1 MHGAISF
8 CQGLTF
14 IKWENHRE
22 DVYSSA
28 CVNTCID
35 AVKNAHNAMANANAW
50 MWCFVFRCR
59 RWLLR
64 RRGRWRGRRIL
75 VESRIARPDLARKF
89 QRRKGFNSCQLQ
101 HHAKRTSR
109 DRRKD
114 QRRGQA
120 RPMLNVEVLP
130 PSQNHENVILPVCIL
145 LVMNP
150 AIFPFCW
157 QDLWEPFLC
166 ACVLERVMFVLGLL
180 CLGWTLMAAKVFD
193 FGMNCGALLSRFSLR
208 RMSRRTS
215 GRNGTASIAPAST
228 EMAPQVLRQRQDFTN
243 LEQARANETKRWRML
258 QEPWFLRRCQRAER
272 RAATRRQSLNTF
284 LRRSLI

>member
-1 MHGAISF
+1 MDFSGVALLLIGTAVVAIILGHEMACLASDADIDEILASKRPYLTCVLYFICTLINCALKSVWYICKVPWLITQPSRKRQKAHLCKCQAQPSRKRQKAHLHG
-8 CQGLTF
+8 QT
-14 IKWENHRE
+14 
-22 DVYSSA
+22 
-28 CVNTCID
+28 
-35 AVKNAHNAMANANAW
+35 
-50 MWCFVFRCR
+50 
-59 RWLLR
+59 
-64 RRGRWRGRRIL
+64 
-75 VESRIARPDLARKF
+75 
-89 QRRKGFNSCQLQ
+89 
-101 HHAKRTSR
+101 
-109 DRRKD
+109 
-114 QRRGQA
+114 
-120 RPMLNVEVLP
+120 RPMLNVEILL
-130 PSQNHENVILPVCIL
+130 PSQNHDNVILPVCLL

-150 AIFPFCW
+150 AIFTFCW
-157 QDLWEPFLC
+157 QYPWEPLVC